1 MKAQDV
7 AILDGVS
14 NGVLMQATLE
24 EVVGC
29 SVAGLLTFDLLVAG
43 VFLEDGCTGKAKSWA
58 LGKNSLIALWLSP
71 NCERWHSS
79 KINTMRW
86 LRNGSSRSL

>member
-43 VFLEDGCTGKAKSWA
+43 VFLEDGCTGKAKK
-58 LGKNSLIALWLSP
+58 LGVGEEFLDSFVVVTEL
-71 NCERWHSS
+71 
-79 KINTMRW
+79 
-86 LRNGSSRSL
+86 

>member
-43 VFLEDGCTGKAKSWA
+43 VFSKMGVPVKPKSWA
-58 LGKNSLIALWLSP
+58 LGRI
-71 NCERWHSS
+71 R
-79 KINTMRW
+79 
-86 LRNGSSRSL
+86 